1 MMKEF
6 ILLYQ
11 MMLYLQ
17 MNVQVVIVVHL
28 VQIIIHKQINN
39 LILILINRSILI
51 LMKILISALSN
62 KFRSNINELEYL
74 NTIIMII
81 NKIDY
86 LHRCM
91 YMEHKGSVV
100 EMGYN

>member
-1 MMKEF
+1 
-6 ILLYQ
+6 
-11 MMLYLQ
+11 
-17 MNVQVVIVVHL
+17 
-28 VQIIIHKQINN
+28 
-39 LILILINRSILI
+39 
-51 LMKILISALSN
+51 MKILISALSN